1 MRRLP
6 ATTCFVYLK
15 PTLDRA
21 VCAHGCGLLVS
32 PGYDCIRYTNSSCK
46 MNTLTHMADYISV
59 VQVQDGVWPEVQIE
73 DVHVVSRSQTL
84 TLTHSLIRKYPMYGT
99 C

>member
-15 PTLDRA
+15 PTLIVLSALMA
-21 VCAHGCGLLVS
+21 VVCSHLLVH
-32 PGYDCIRYTNSSCK
+32 DCVRYANSSCK

-59 VQVQDGVWPEVQIE
+59 VQVQDGVRPEVQ
-73 DVHVVSRSQTL
+73 L
-84 TLTHSLIRKYPMYGT
+84 KMYA
-99 C
+99 

>member
-15 PTLDRA
+15 PTFNRA
-21 VCAHGCGLLVS
+21 PALMAVVCSHLQVH
-32 PGYDCIRYTNSSCK
+32 DCVRYTNSSCK

-59 VQVQDGVWPEVQIE
+59 VQVQDGVRPEVQ
-73 DVHVVSRSQTL
+73 L
-84 TLTHSLIRKYPMYGT
+84 KMYT
-99 C
+99 

>member
-1 MRRLP
+1 
-6 ATTCFVYLK
+6 
-15 PTLDRA
+15 
-21 VCAHGCGLLVS
+21 
-32 PGYDCIRYTNSSCK
+32 

-59 VQVQDGVWPEVQIE
+59 VQVQDGVWPEVQVE
-73 DVHVVSRSQTL
+73 DVQVVSCSQTL